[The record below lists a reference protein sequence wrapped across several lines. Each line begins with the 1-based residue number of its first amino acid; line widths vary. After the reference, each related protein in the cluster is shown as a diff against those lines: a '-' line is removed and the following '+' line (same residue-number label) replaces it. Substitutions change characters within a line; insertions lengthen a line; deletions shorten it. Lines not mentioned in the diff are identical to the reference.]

1 MFLDIAAGLIENGT
15 NILENGIEG
24 VDFLSFLPG
33 DWSLIIWAIVLIAAA
48 FIFVWVFKQVIANTI
63 AGIIAFIIFTFVFG
77 IPIPLNPLTILV
89 TVLGGLGGVAALLIA
104 VFFGWL

>member
-1 MFLDIAAGLIENGT
+1 MILDIAAGLVENATIG
-15 NILENGIEG
+15 NVVNG

-63 AGIIAFIIFTFVFG
+63 AGIIAYVIFVFLLG
-77 IPIPLNPLTILV
+77 INIPLNPLTVLV

-104 VFFGWL
+104 VFFNWL